1 MPVYNH
7 ADYVIEMLRSIQEN
21 TFQDWEVIAVDDGSA
36 SEHYDQISA
45 FAQQDARIH
54 YMKREQQT
62 KGAQTCRNEG
72 LQQAKGEFIC
82 FFDSDDYIAPH
93 GLEQRVKAL
102 RERPD
107 LDFMVFRSASYRE
120 GRFDTTPS
128 FNTYGYPIFKDDVA
142 AFCAR
147 KLPFIVWNNIYRRT
161 SLLEKGVT
169 WDLNLRSLHH

>member
-1 MPVYNH
+1 MPHQVTLSIVMPVYNH

-21 TFQDWEVIAVDDGSA
+21 TFQDWEVIAVDDGST

-72 LQQAKGEFIC
+72 LLQAKGEFIC

-147 KLPFIVWNNIYRRT
+147 KLPFIVWYRA
-161 SLLEKGVT
+161 
-169 WDLNLRSLHH
+169 